1 MPSRPDISPHVRIG
15 RKIAALA
22 AIGLAVLAVLAVL
35 AAPGNVTDIRDVRLR
50 VDPNLG
56 PRGVLLALPGLG
68 PARVAAIEA
77 ARSSSPFRS
86 LGDLDRRVKGI
97 GPLTAALLEPHLR
110 FRSP

>member
-1 MPSRPDISPHVRIG
+1 MSSRPDISPHVLIG
-15 RKIAALA
+15 RQIAALA
-22 AIGLAVLAVLAVL
+22 AIGLAVLAVLA
-35 AAPGNVTDIRDVRLR
+35 APGSVTDIRDVRLR

-56 PRGVLLALPGLG
+56 PRAVLLALPGLG

-97 GPLTAALLEPHLR
+97 GPATAASLEPHLR